1 MRAQLTGLLCL
12 MAALSCSCSQGGS
25 RSGEIWPLSALT
37 VERLDDNVFPLAAG
51 SFTRD
56 ENGVTACYQFVSQDC
71 LCTSE
76 PMLVCQGTD
85 LLTVTANGIPLA
97 PLGGGRYLIA
107 GNVQEGENVLALQ
120 GNGDIGPVGLS
131 GAFGVWPSD
140 GGGWY
145 VDKSRPLELGSLSS
159 QGLPFYSGEVAYRR
173 QYELPRE
180 VGKRI
185 LRLSGWKGRSCELW
199 VNYGKVA
206 DITASRFK
214 MDIGPYL
221 TQGPN
226 EVAIRISGW
235 PAGEGEGKEFG
246 LFKEFTLR

>member
-1 MRAQLTGLLCL
+1 MRAQLTGPGAICL
-12 MAALSCSCSQGGS
+12 MVALSCSCSQGGS
-25 RSGEIWPLSALT
+25 RSGEIKPLSALT

-120 GNGDIGPVGLS
+120 GNGDIGP
-131 GAFGVWPSD
+131 
-140 GGGWY
+140 
-145 VDKSRPLELGSLSS
+145 
-159 QGLPFYSGEVAYRR
+159 
-173 QYELPRE
+173 
-180 VGKRI
+180 
-185 LRLSGWKGRSCELW
+185 
-199 VNYGKVA
+199 
-206 DITASRFK
+206 
-214 MDIGPYL
+214 YL

-235 PAGEGEGKEFG
+235 TAGEGAGKEFG
-246 LFKEFTLR
+246 LFRDFSLR